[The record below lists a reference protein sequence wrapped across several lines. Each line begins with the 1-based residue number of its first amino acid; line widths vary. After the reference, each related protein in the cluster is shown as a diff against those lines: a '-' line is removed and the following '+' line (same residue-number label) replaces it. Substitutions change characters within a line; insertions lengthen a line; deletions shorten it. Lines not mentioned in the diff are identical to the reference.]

1 MSQRSAAKAAAK
13 AIATGSLSNR
23 RTPVHKKRAA
33 DETAQPEAEQPSVAA
48 TPKATDSGN
57 SIETLAETTPGK
69 RGRRWGAASAAAIFV
84 EPSDEEASEDGSEDT

>member
-1 MSQRSAAKAAAK
+1 MRLDVCA
-13 AIATGSLSNR
+13 
-23 RTPVHKKRAA
+23 
-33 DETAQPEAEQPSVAA
+33 EAEQPSVAA

-84 EPSDEEASEDGSEDT
+84 EPSDEEASEDGSEDTEENTPVQVNNRSISV